1 MNARAAITHQDT
13 PVTVRRADAGSGD
26 TAVVVVPDSGVDLE
40 AIERALIVFA
50 REMTHGNR
58 TRAAHFLRVSRS
70 ALLYRMQKHGLAG
83 PAHTDKTPF
92 AQV

>member
-1 MNARAAITHQDT
+1 MNAREATTHQDT
-13 PVTVRRADAGSGD
+13 PVTVRKADAD
-26 TAVVVVPDSGVDLE
+26 REHAPVVIVPDSGVDLD

-50 REMTHGNR
+50 LQMTHGNR

-70 ALLYRMQKHGLAG
+70 ALLYRMQKHGLAEPG
-83 PAHTDKTPF
+83 YADRTPF